1 MLLVVNV
8 MYELIFSIVN
18 AKKSTLLGG
27 KRDKVKRVCMK
38 YEIGATVK
46 NVAK

>member
-1 MLLVVNV
+1 MNV

-18 AKKSTLLGG
+18 AKKEHVTRG
-27 KRDKVKRVCMK
+27 KRDKVERVCME